1 MYDYEEK
8 NNLLS
13 CNMDIYDTRKV
24 LCKKVQVIAT
34 VRDSHS
40 LNSARGDVMKEN
52 L

>member
-1 MYDYEEK
+1 MESVDTTSKSVCDYEEK

-13 CNMDIYDTRKV
+13 CNMDMYNARKV

-34 VRDSHS
+34 VRDC
-40 LNSARGDVMKEN
+40 N